1 MKIRR
6 RDSSRIWEY
15 REYQADREAQS
26 GHENPRQDEGD
37 GVIVPKYLDLIDF
50 PQKSVFVD
58 FSVSFIEDEY
68 QEDQGQP
75 EGGGFMKP
83 KSGTTINLT
92 ETTVSVP
99 M

>member
-1 MKIRR
+1 M
-6 RDSSRIWEY
+6 
-15 REYQADREAQS
+15 
-26 GHENPRQDEGD
+26 
-37 GVIVPKYLDLIDF
+37 
-50 PQKSVFVD
+50 FVD